1 LPMMSICTTCR
12 PHDMIIRVS
21 RLDGALDGTFS
32 LLSRRFPM
40 STAAHGSCGAR
51 RANSQKPLCL
61 NVRNRVTKPA
71 CQTCSNNARE
81 TKSATHFGKKHGRQ
95 QLWRMPERKSGL
107 DFWKRL
113 GSVVDTSDLAGV
125 ALAKGRCT
133 RWKRGHVFEQP
144 ALGGPFSGV
153 CVCGSEIMIG
163 RFLPEKSKLYFLS

>member
-1 LPMMSICTTCR
+1 MCVIAS
-12 PHDMIIRVS
+12 
-21 RLDGALDGTFS
+21 
-32 LLSRRFPM
+32 LSR
-40 STAAHGSCGAR
+40 HAR
-51 RANSQKPLCL
+51 HARTTRAKQNDL
-61 NVRNRVTKPA
+61 
-71 CQTCSNNARE
+71 
-81 TKSATHFGKKHGRQ
+81 THFGKKHGRQ

-153 CVCGSEIMIG
+153 CVCGSEIMI
-163 RFLPEKSKLYFLS
+163 RTFFTEKSKLYFLSNHNFGFPRNLHQNTRLGVSFSEI